1 MTADQA
7 AGNAG
12 SDFVF
17 ASVVSEVVLVDVPM
31 QVFRRNM
38 MVNAEDRP
46 LEQAEIPFSCV
57 NMNPDAVLCPG
68 ELLSR
73 MVDAIVPAHLAAEPV
88 VNGKLVGA
96 ELEFAHFV
104 TL

>member
-12 SDFVF
+12 SGFVF

-57 NMNPDAVLCPG
+57 NMNPVL
-68 ELLSR
+68 
-73 MVDAIVPAHLAAEPV
+73 
-88 VNGKLVGA
+88 K
-96 ELEFAHFV
+96 
-104 TL
+104 